1 MGAGEA
7 EGLASAWVWAC
18 RLEGTATTRRYAGF
32 GGPVIVAPYGVYDG
46 FYGGGYTAFPPST
59 ATFGYSP
66 RPIFTAPWPPQAV
79 PPLLPVTP
87 DEELQMRM
95 NEPRERP
102 LTREERMPVLKPST
116 PEAQQRSLRHMATAD
131 QQFKMGHYAGAAL
144 ESRRG
149 IEDAED
155 LPDNYFRLGY
165 ALAAQRRYDEA
176 VRQWKLGLM
185 LDPSWPTRGESLTA
199 IFGENNQFE
208 KSTLMHRVADYVRL
222 DPREPDRIFLFGVL
236 MFFDGDRASAKSL
249 FESAIRVVGNEP
261 YLMAFLN
268 ASSDAPVGMPGIR
281 RLPTLHRCRLLGPT
295 RTIQGRFLR
304 PRRPM

>member
-1 MGAGEA
+1 MLAHRFWTTLVLLAAGSPA
-7 EGLASAWVWAC
+7 LAQVVGHSP
-18 RLEGTATTRRYAGF
+18 GPTTRYEWNTNRPYSGGWSYGGGRGGGFGVGVGVGVPFGGYGYYAPYAGF

-222 DPREPDRIFLFGVL
+222 DPREPDG
-236 MFFDGDRASAKSL
+236 
-249 FESAIRVVGNEP
+249 
-261 YLMAFLN
+261 
-268 ASSDAPVGMPGIR
+268 SSCSG
-281 RLPTLHRCRLLGPT
+281 C
-295 RTIQGRFLR
+295 
-304 PRRPM
+304 